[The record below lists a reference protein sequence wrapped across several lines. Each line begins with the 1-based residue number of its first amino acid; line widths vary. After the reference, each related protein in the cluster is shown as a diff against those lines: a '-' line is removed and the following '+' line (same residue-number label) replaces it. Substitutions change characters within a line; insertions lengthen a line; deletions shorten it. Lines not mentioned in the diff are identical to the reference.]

1 MGLGDV
7 ARSLFWGMALL
18 ILASAASC
26 SYFAL
31 AALKGGEPRVAPK
44 LRPVQR
50 AERPPRPLRN
60 KACGAR

>member
-31 AALKGGEPRVAPK
+31 AALKGGEPRVAPDAHEEGE
-44 LRPVQR
+44 V
-50 AERPPRPLRN
+50 AAGSES
-60 KACGAR
+60 GAAT